1 MILPCEVQAN
11 PEATVTWE
19 REAVE
24 MPVNR
29 TVKVPIGLAIDTVQV
44 QDTGSYDCKATN
56 ILGSNTKTIILEV
69 QSKFKPLTQILRF
82 F

>member
-44 QDTGSYDCKATN
+44 QDTLVNVYVALPVFTRIAGTSYAYF
-56 ILGSNTKTIILEV
+56 LE
-69 QSKFKPLTQILRF
+69 
-82 F
+82 

>member
-29 TVKVPIGLAIDTVQV
+29 TVTVPKLGLAIDTVQV
-44 QDTGSYDCKATN
+44 QDTGSYVCKATN
-56 ILGSNTKTIILEV
+56 ILGSDTKTIILEV
-69 QSKFKPLTQILRF
+69 QSTFKPLT
-82 F
+82 